1 MEICTLEHI
10 KKKYR
15 MGELVCPLKD
25 VSLTVNTGDFITV
38 EGPSGIGKST
48 LLYVMGTLL
57 QGDGGVYRFE
67 EKDISRLTDKERS
80 RLRAKKIGFLFQD
93 STMIQALTLR
103 ENLLFAQRVGEK
115 KRADKK
121 RVDELL
127 ERFGLSDRG
136 GFFPYQ
142 LSGGQRRRAM
152 AARCLIH
159 NPLLILA
166 DEPTNDLDAHWS
178 EEIVSQL
185 KEESQRGAGV
195 VMVTHDSRWTPY
207 TTCRLLLRDGVLM
220 APDAQIEKKSTES
233 TGEER

>member
-10 KKKYR
+10 KKEYR

-67 EKDISRLTDKERS
+67 EKDISRL
-80 RLRAKKIGFLFQD
+80 
-93 STMIQALTLR
+93 IQALTLR

-178 EEIVSQL
+178 EEIVSEL
-185 KEESQRGAGV
+185 KEESQRRAGV
-195 VMVTHDSRWTPY
+195 VMVTHDIRWTPEA
-207 TTCRLLLRDGVLM
+207 TCRLLLRGGERM
-220 APDAQIEKKSTES
+220 APDAQIEKKSTER
-233 TGEER
+233 T